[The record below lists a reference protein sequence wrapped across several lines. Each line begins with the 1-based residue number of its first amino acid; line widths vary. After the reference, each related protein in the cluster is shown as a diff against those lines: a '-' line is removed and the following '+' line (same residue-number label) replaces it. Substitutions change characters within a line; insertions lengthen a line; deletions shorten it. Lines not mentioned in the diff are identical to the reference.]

1 MKKLITLILV
11 AAMVLT
17 LGVLSTAAAEDDGV
31 KLLITANMLA
41 ADGNLYTNGCQHELL
56 TEEESGM
63 PFARFTSGDNADPSA
78 YIKPVPT
85 TDVANKYA
93 AVKYRTTASTTASF
107 YTLVA
112 EPHVKDLVLTG
123 DGEWHTMIVDLTLSP
138 GDGTNTNWNGEFNRL
153 DPVNSANVSAD
164 YAWIALFADR
174 AAAEAYQ
181 GPVIVRTRDFSTEKG
196 DKLSYDQIFVNGE
209 SKANGNDAVIAL
221 KQLVD
226 GSDGSITSV
235 GMHGWYGNTES
246 PTVAMGYKIDGGEP
260 VFGDFFVDTE
270 EAVTNQHANCKRFT
284 VTVDVSEL
292 AKGADHEIR
301 VVAQL
306 ENGDI
311 VTLNRNEPGK
321 DRDIY
326 LIFRAERK
334 EGDSLDAIGV
344 NVKTYSEANPAGL
357 KDLDEI
363 TINKGDKMYILG
375 WSYRTYTNLAEIVYT
390 VDGAEKSCADTYR
403 SRDDVAGV
411 FKFSTAYATHSGFG
425 YDDNMMEM
433 TGIDAL
439 AAGTYE
445 IKLITKFEDGA
456 THEIKAFTLKVEATA
471 VDLFT
476 ETDGGII
483 WEANYWL
490 GNTDAPGRADVTAGA
505 MVNPGEPLLGIGFPN
520 FWSSNSDATD
530 SPKIDATI
538 RLTLYKFDT
547 NIETTRAGTPVASA
561 EFTPHGDNNS
571 AQPFSAEGTG
581 CTVTNYL
588 NNQGIILR
596 FAEPLEAG
604 QYYFEVAEVAQG
616 DGQHDH
622 YLVLPMT
629 KVDEETN
636 AKADYYLN
644 GVRQNDLTT
653 RVLLILLGDGVLND
667 IIPDQEAP
675 FQLKDHV
682 NRDGCSAGGTELG
695 NAETITATVA
705 NDVTSITPNLWYAA
719 NIHIVKYG
727 YKVDGGEVVWD
738 ENLMKTGGADG
749 DAIMAAAVE
758 LCGKGAE
765 GFRFNGAIPVE
776 EGTHEIV
783 LVAALDDGN
792 EKDLWTLNITR
803 EAAQTPPDE
812 PNPGT
817 GNAVIAF
824 AVIVTLAL
832 AAAIVLKK
840 KAF

>member
-1 MKKLITLILV
+1 MKRIITLILV

-31 KLLITANMLA
+31 KLLITAKMLT
-41 ADGNLYTNGCQHELL
+41 ADGNIFLGLSQHELL
-56 TEEESGM
+56 TEEETGM
-63 PFARFTSGDNADPSA
+63 PFARFTSSTADPNVG
-78 YIKPVPT
+78 INPCPT
-85 TDVANKYA
+85 TDAANKYA

-112 EPHVKDLVLTG
+112 EPHVKDIVLNG
-123 DGEWHTMIVDLTLSP
+123 DGEWHTEIVDLSLAP
-138 GDGTNTNWNGEFNRL
+138 GDATNTNWNGQFNRL
-153 DPVNSANVSAD
+153 DPVNASDVTVD

-181 GPVIVRTRDFSTEKG
+181 GPVIVRTRDFDKNKG
-196 DKLSYDQIFVNGE
+196 DGLSYDQIFVNGE
-209 SKANGNDAVIAL
+209 MKANGNDAVIEL
-221 KQLVD
+221 KKLVD

-235 GMHGWYGNTES
+235 GMHGWFGNTAS
-246 PTVAMGYKIDGGEP
+246 PTAAYGYTIDGGDP
-260 VFGDFFVDTE
+260 VFGDFFAETGDD
-270 EAVTNQHANCKRFT
+270 VTASNPNGRRFT
-284 VTVDVSEL
+284 ITVDVSGL
-292 AKGADHEIR
+292 DKGADHEIR
-301 VVAQL
+301 AVAKL
-306 ENGDI
+306 ENGEI
-311 VTLNRNEPGK
+311 VILNRNEPGK

-326 LIFRAERK
+326 LIFRAELK

-375 WSYRTYTNLAEIVYT
+375 WSYRTYTNLTEIVYT
-390 VDGAEKSCADTYR
+390 VDGAEKSCADNYR
-403 SRDDVAGV
+403 SRNDVAGV
-411 FKFSTAYATHSGFG
+411 FKFSTAYAANSGFG

-445 IKLITKFEDGA
+445 IKIITKFEDGA
-456 THEIKAFTLKVEATA
+456 THEIKAFTLKVEATP

-490 GNTDAPGRADVTAGA
+490 GNTDAPGRADITAGA
-505 MVNPGEPLLGIGFPN
+505 MVNPGEPLLGIGFPT

-530 SPKIDATI
+530 NPKIDATI
-538 RLTLYKFDT
+538 RLTLYKFDM

-571 AQPFSAEGTG
+571 MQPFSAEGTG

-588 NNQGIILR
+588 NNQGILLR

-604 QYYFEVAEVAQG
+604 QYYLEVAEVAQG

-644 GVRQNDLTT
+644 GVRQNNCTA

-727 YKVDGGEVVWD
+727 YKVDGGEAVWD

-758 LCGKGAE
+758 FCGKGAE
-765 GFRFNGAIPVE
+765 GFRFSGAIPVE

-803 EAAQTPPDE
+803 EAAQTPDE